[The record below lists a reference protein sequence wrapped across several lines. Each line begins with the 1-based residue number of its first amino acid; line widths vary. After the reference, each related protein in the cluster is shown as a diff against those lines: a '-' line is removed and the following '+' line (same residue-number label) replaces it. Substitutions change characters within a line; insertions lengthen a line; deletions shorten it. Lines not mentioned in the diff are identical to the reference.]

1 MVELSFYDVFNAVPY
16 NGSNNTNGCTER
28 SMNVLDCPSTSK
40 LNDDIIQP
48 VEPISSNVSSFFA
61 FGRQTPENGGA
72 IEFTFNGFSI
82 NLSVTL
88 YFFNYPDQL
97 IGLPTIQLTTIDLAN
112 VSYTFDNNDDL
123 NQTDS
128 EIRNVTLHL
137 DLSQFAMGINFVRM
151 SFSFEDT
158 NIDWFLISE
167 VDFNFGKLY

>member
-28 SMNVLDCPSTSK
+28 SLNELNCPNNSK

-48 VEPISSNVSSFFA
+48 VEPISSDVTKFFA
-61 FGRQTPENGGA
+61 FGRQSPESGE
-72 IEFTFNGFSI
+72 IRFTFDGFSI

-97 IGLPTIQLTTIDLAN
+97 IGLPTIQLTTIGNVN

-123 NQTDS
+123 SQTDS

-137 DLSQFAMGINFVRM
+137 DLSQFATGINFVSM
-151 SFSFEDT
+151 SFSFDDT
-158 NIDWFLISE
+158 NIDWFLICE